1 VTTTHITNK
10 AKILAHLA
18 EACHAHTEGLLIK
31 DVPIP
36 GRFDSGDRQIIIELY
51 GEKIIDLSKKRILRF
66 RDVDGGIDEHTTM
79 YFIRKSVKA
88 LDRIIEQAPFAS
100 YNPLRIATMIMQE
113 FEAIPKYRT
122 YELVL

>member
-1 VTTTHITNK
+1 LPKLAFDGEFATHHP
-10 AKILAHLA
+10 AELLA
-18 EACHAHTEGLLIK
+18 
-31 DVPIP
+31 
-36 GRFDSGDRQIIIELY
+36 DRQIIIELY